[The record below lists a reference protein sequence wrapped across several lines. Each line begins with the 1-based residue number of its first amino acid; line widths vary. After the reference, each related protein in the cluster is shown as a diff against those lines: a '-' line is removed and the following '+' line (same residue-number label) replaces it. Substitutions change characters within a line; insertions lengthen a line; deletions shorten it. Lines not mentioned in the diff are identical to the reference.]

1 MPCLIVVSNLATV
14 DSMQTS
20 RHFDKSVLN
29 SDNDWSESSL
39 HRAHLVTEAADTE
52 DRDLVGDNS
61 EDSSDSDSD
70 DVPVSGSSTASA
82 ASTTMLESMKAAFK
96 LGSVLNATSTITPTY
111 TNWVGN
117 ALNSSTSS
125 GCWRRA
131 HIAKTCPHGYESK
144 LGTCWMRCPYSYPV
158 ECGLEC
164 LRQNDQCALALFSK
178 VAAVVQTTMGLSS
191 WSVYGNMAKWSK
203 GFKHAFRC
211 TKYMISLT
219 KSLVKFIRYWRVS
232 APQTTSEE
240 ILQVMY
246 QIDNVIIDIPVTI
259 AYCRGGKVSDGV
271 KFADS
276 LLTTVEY
283 LLREVLYYGTEL
295 ISNWDT
301 FASLMKNITLGDSIA
316 SLNKTD
322 ISSLKSALKSSSTCG
337 YDMKRLLDR
346 TWMTVAELRR
356 LNPEISK
363 DGIRV
368 IMSESNLV
376 LNDIPIATNNCMV
389 ELLAKSDDAT
399 AYAIRD
405 TLRRTFGVIVEDLT
419 ESGTSRNG
427 TYLTATEYA
436 VFIAD
441 RAIAFWSI
449 WDPFYLSSIISEY
462 FEPLCSPTEFIGEI
476 DDGDVTMALG
486 MSIVQDV
493 FMNSD
498 GMWTKVGD
506 GSITIT
512 FNSVDTEDVTVNI
525 KSGGD
530 KIDEVDVPAGETVTW
545 QSNVTAL
552 GGKTLYLNRWRSGFL
567 GIPGTAGGSLLLW
580 IPRSTQ
586 GGSLRLTAMLNKS

>member
-1 MPCLIVVSNLATV
+1 MPCLITVSNLATG
-14 DSMQTS
+14 DSTQTA
-20 RHFDKSVLN
+20 RHFDKSVPT

-39 HRAHLVTEAADTE
+39 GRAHLVTEAAADTE

-61 EDSSDSDSD
+61 EDSSDSDE
-70 DVPVSGSSTASA
+70 VPVSDSSTTSA

-178 VAAVVQTTMGLSS
+178 VAAVVQTSMGLSS

-232 APQTTSEE
+232 APETTNEE

-295 ISNWDT
+295 ITNWDT
-301 FASLMKNITLGDSIA
+301 FAGLMKNITLGDSIA

-363 DGIRV
+363 DDIRV

-389 ELLAKSDDAT
+389 ELLAE
-399 AYAIRD
+399 
-405 TLRRTFGVIVEDLT
+405 TFGVIVEDLT

-493 FMNSD
+493 FRNSD
-498 GMWTKVGD
+498 GLWTKVGD

-512 FNSVDTEDVTVNI
+512 FKSVDIEDVTVNI

-545 QSNVTAL
+545 QSNVAAL
-552 GGKTLYLNRWRSGFL
+552 GGKTLYLNRWRPGFL
-567 GIPGTAGGSLLLW
+567 GIPATAGGSMLLW

-586 GGSLRLTAMLNKS
+586 GGSLQLTAMLNKS